1 MLQHILFNK
10 EIYIIEE
17 ILFILIHVIDTR
29 EFIFT
34 HIVLL

>member
-10 EIYIIEE
+10 KYNWRNFVV
-17 ILFILIHVIDTR
+17 LTHVIDTR